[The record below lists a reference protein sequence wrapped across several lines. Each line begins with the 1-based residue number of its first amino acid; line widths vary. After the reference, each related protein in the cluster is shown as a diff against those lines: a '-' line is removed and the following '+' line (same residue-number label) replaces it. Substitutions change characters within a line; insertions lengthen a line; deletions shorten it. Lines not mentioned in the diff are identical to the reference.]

1 VPTPR
6 PWTVLPHGP
15 VVSLAANLRSVE
27 GTLPTGHVPRRMAVA
42 RRSDGRLIFYNAI
55 PLDPEEMAALEAWGT
70 PSFLLVPNP
79 FHRLD
84 LHAFKERYPGIQVLC
99 TASIRAQVSK
109 VVAVGGD
116 LGNLPPDPDIEAVVA
131 RGTQEREVLLR
142 VRSGGETSLC
152 FSDLVMNL
160 KHLAG
165 FDGFL
170 LGLLGSVG
178 GPRVTR
184 IAKMV
189 LVKDRAA
196 VRAHLDE
203 LASIPGLARLI
214 PSHGDVIE
222 ADAAGVL
229 RGIAAK
235 LA

>member
-1 VPTPR
+1 MSFPR

-15 VVSLAANLRSVE
+15 VVSHAANLRSVE

-84 LHAFKERYPGIQVLC
+84 LHAFKERYPGILVLC
-99 TASIRAQVSK
+99 PDAIRAQVSK
-109 VVAVGGD
+109 AVAVNGNLGD
-116 LGNLPPDPDIEAVVA
+116 LPADPDIEAIVA
-131 RGTQEREVLLR
+131 RGTKDREVLLR
-142 VRSGGETSLC
+142 VRSESGTSLC
-152 FSDLVMNL
+152 LADLVMNL

-165 FDGFL
+165 FDGFV

-178 GPRVTR
+178 GPRVTA

-196 VRAHLDE
+196 VRAHLEE

-214 PSHGDVIE
+214 PSHGEVIDS
-222 ADAAGVL
+222 DAAGVL
-229 RGIAAK
+229 RGVAAK
-235 LA
+235 L